1 MGLNRETGKSRYGH
15 AAVTGS
21 NAKYAI
27 GEIREG
33 WSSDELKSE
42 ELLIQQSPLKPA
54 SDREWN

>member
-27 GEIREG
+27 GEI
-33 WSSDELKSE
+33 
-42 ELLIQQSPLKPA
+42 
-54 SDREWN
+54 